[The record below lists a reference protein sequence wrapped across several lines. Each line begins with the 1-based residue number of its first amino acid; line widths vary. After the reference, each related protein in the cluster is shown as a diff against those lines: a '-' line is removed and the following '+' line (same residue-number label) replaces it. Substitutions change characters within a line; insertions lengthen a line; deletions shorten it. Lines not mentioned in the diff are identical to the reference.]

1 MFIPMSSLYSYCFFN
16 ITVTTVTE
24 TAAEG
29 SLPIGGIVGGS
40 LAAVLIVVIVI
51 VSCIWIKR
59 KQSKQVCIVLFS
71 NP

>member
-1 MFIPMSSLYSYCFFN
+1 M
-16 ITVTTVTE
+16 TK
-24 TAAEG
+24 TAAGG

-51 VSCIWIKR
+51 VSGIWIKR
-59 KQSKQVCIVLFS
+59 KQSQQVCIVVFS